1 MLVQAQVDQ
10 NVIPRT
16 NYGYAIQAAEDKI
29 QLTSN
34 ETCMVFYYD
43 IQSPETIGV
52 PDDARLHWGPSE
64 HRAHFQ
70 NSIVQLLPCPSGAN
84 CRGGKCPDECHRIM
98 DTAAKL
104 LNFKEIW

>member
-16 NYGYAIQAAEDKI
+16 NYGYTIQAAGYKI

-34 ETCMVFYYD
+34 ETSMVFYYD

-52 PDDARLHWGPSE
+52 PDDTQLRWDPSE
-64 HRAHFQ
+64 HKSPFSELHDSTTTLSRFR
-70 NSIVQLLPCPSGAN
+70 S
-84 CRGGKCPDECHRIM
+84 
-98 DTAAKL
+98 
-104 LNFKEIW
+104 